1 MNKHLLTTMCLTAC
15 SALHVVNAQQM
26 SIAGKIT
33 DAGRPPVSGVTV
45 AIKGTSL
52 ATSSNESGLF
62 TINAHPNAT
71 LVISAVGYAEQEI
84 RVAGRNTIQVTL
96 QSDETSLDEVMVVAY
111 GTAKKSTYTG
121 SAKEIKA
128 SEINDQPNTSF
139 EKALTGRV
147 PGLQVTTTSGQ
158 AGAAPSIRIRGI
170 GSMSASNEPLYVID
184 GVPVISGQTSQL
196 GDYIANSNNVMST
209 LNPNDIESIT
219 VLKDAAASSLYGSRA
234 ANGVVIIT
242 TKRGKTGAP
251 KIDFK
256 SSVAL

>member
-1 MNKHLLTTMCLTAC
+1 P
-15 SALHVVNAQQM
+15 
-26 SIAGKIT
+26 
-33 DAGRPPVSGVTV
+33 RPPSSTV
-45 AIKGTSL
+45 FPYT
-52 ATSSNESGLF
+52 TLF
-62 TINAHPNAT
+62 R
-71 LVISAVGYAEQEI
+71 S
-84 RVAGRNTIQVTL
+84 
-96 QSDETSLDEVMVVAY
+96 
-111 GTAKKSTYTG
+111 
-121 SAKEIKA
+121 
-128 SEINDQPNTSF
+128 
-139 EKALTGRV
+139 KALTGRV

-256 SSVAL
+256 SSVALSPTWATDNYESAPVQDQINVLY